1 MSGEELCWRS
11 IEELGRGYRRRE
23 FSPVEVTSAL
33 LERIAKLNGR
43 LKSFL
48 AVLEESALR
57 QAQEAERRYLAGAP
71 LGPLDGVPLSVKD
84 LFHIAGLPTTAAS
97 RILADAVATADS
109 AVVERLKRVG
119 AVLLGKTNLHEFAY
133 GPTGV
138 SPHVAPARNPWNP
151 EHVCGGSSSGS
162 AAAVAAGLSQGSV
175 GSETGASVRRPAAFC
190 GVVGL
195 KPTCGR
201 ISRYGMLP
209 AAWSLDAVGV
219 FARTVVGAA
228 TLTRALMGRDPRDPF
243 SSRRPVPEE
252 LTGIAGGVNGLRV
265 GVPRAYLADVDPE
278 GLAAF
283 EAALETFRR
292 LGAKVEDLPLPGVRF
307 AAVTSTVVASSET
320 TAYHRQWLAER
331 PQDYGADV
339 RGRLYLG
346 VTIGASEYLL
356 GQRARRLIAG
366 EIREALSRVDLLA
379 APTAPGPAPRIADG
393 LPALND
399 RPLEVGAHHTN
410 LVRLPSLL
418 GLPTTSLPC
427 GWNSKGLPLGMQLI
441 GRPFDEPTLLGAA
454 RAFEQA
460 AGWAE
465 RRPPLP

>member
-1 MSGEELCWRS
+1 MSEELCWRS

-23 FSPVEVTSAL
+23 FSPREVTMAL

-43 LKSFL
+43 LKSYL
-48 AVLEESALR
+48 AVLEESALH

-71 LGPLDGVPLSVKD
+71 LGPLDGVPVSVKD

-97 RILADAVATADS
+97 RILAAAVAREDS
-109 AVVERLKRVG
+109 AVVERLKAGG

-195 KPTCGR
+195 KPTSGR

-219 FARTVVGAA
+219 FARTVAGAG
-228 TLTRALMGRDPRDPF
+228 TVMKALSGHDPRDPF
-243 SSRRPVPEE
+243 SSRRALPGEP
-252 LTGIAGGVNGLRV
+252 AGSGEGVDGLRV
-265 GVPRAYLADVDPE
+265 GVPRAYLADVDAE

-283 EAALETFRR
+283 EAALEALGR
-292 LGAKVEDLPLPGVRF
+292 LGAKVEDLPLAAVRF
-307 AAVTSTVVASSET
+307 AAVASTIVASSET
-320 TAYHRQWLAER
+320 TAYHLRWLAER
-331 PQDYGADV
+331 PRDYGADV
-339 RGRLYLG
+339 RGRLYM
-346 VTIGASEYLL
+346 GAAISAGEYLL
-356 GQRARRLIAG
+356 AQRARRLIAA
-366 EIREALSRVDLLA
+366 EVRDALARCDLLA

-393 LPALND
+393 LPAMND

-418 GLPTTSLPC
+418 GLPTASLPC
-427 GWNSKGLPLGMQLI
+427 GWTRQGLPVGMQLI

-454 RAFEQA
+454 RAYEQA

-465 RRPPLP
+465 RRPPLS